1 MIADLKY
8 ADLERST
15 ITLIIR
21 KIFGQIWNIFIYAM
35 PGNCGMSKM
44 TYKCGNFDAPPM
56 RRFIGVRAGEMVE
69 FHVRN
74 HCFVKLSDS

>member
-1 MIADLKY
+1 
-8 ADLERST
+8 
-15 ITLIIR
+15 
-21 KIFGQIWNIFIYAM
+21 M

-56 RRFIGVRAGEMVE
+56 RRIIGVRADEIVE

-74 HCFVKLSDS
+74 HCFEMLSDS